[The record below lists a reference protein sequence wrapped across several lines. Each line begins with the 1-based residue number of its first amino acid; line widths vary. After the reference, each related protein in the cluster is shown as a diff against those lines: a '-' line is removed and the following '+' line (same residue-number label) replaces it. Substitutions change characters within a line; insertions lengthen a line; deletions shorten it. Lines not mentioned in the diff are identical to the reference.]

1 MATNAPFIR
10 EKVGSGWQGR
20 LWWKVSPERVLCSK
34 GRICIDWGTRY
45 LKHLFDIGA
54 GSIQGIVRGFIFNNF
69 KVFYV
74 FIVVIIIFFVF
85 ETQISKTENYF
96 SIIVISFPPNLISY
110 QISLHLFWIGGEF
123 KMLLVSKGLQV
134 SAHNLYSCS
143 DSVDSKSCSCLAFCF
158 SDSFL
163 FLISKWTCFIFIVSV
178 YLLPTGSFTDHLAS
192 QVIYIIGMS

>member
-1 MATNAPFIR
+1 M
-10 EKVGSGWQGR
+10 
-20 LWWKVSPERVLCSK
+20 SPERVLCSK

-110 QISLHLFWIGGEF
+110 QISLHLF
-123 KMLLVSKGLQV
+123 
-134 SAHNLYSCS
+134 
-143 DSVDSKSCSCLAFCF
+143 
-158 SDSFL
+158 
-163 FLISKWTCFIFIVSV
+163 
-178 YLLPTGSFTDHLAS
+178 
-192 QVIYIIGMS
+192 